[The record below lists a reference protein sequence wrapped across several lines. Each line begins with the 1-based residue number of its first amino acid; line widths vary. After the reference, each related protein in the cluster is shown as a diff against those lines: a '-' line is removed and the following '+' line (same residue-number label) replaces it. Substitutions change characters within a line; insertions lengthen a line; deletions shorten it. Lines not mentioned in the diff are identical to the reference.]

1 MHSNGHH
8 PLAAVVA
15 TAILSLTAACGIV
28 AQETDPTRTGAP
40 GGAGGSANPTGTAGT
55 SGSPGVGNDPGSG
68 NNPGSDGSSLPVPA
82 QGGPDDGQFVPPG
95 PAAPGGPPAGAG
107 APVISWLPI
116 GPVGRGDPTWYLY
129 LKSGNCDQLA
139 EPAEQPE
146 SVQDVAK
153 VFCLAV
159 AGDEAAWTR
168 GSELLAGLPV
178 PDSDC
183 WSSTANSVLRS
194 VVDFRQRN
202 PGVAYELVEGSG
214 LACEPTFYDLDDDG
228 SDNNGRNAAASVCGG
243 TQMHMIGTL
252 GGLPAGSIRSVVVG
266 TQPEPTTVPVEPL
279 GPDFVF
285 RAPPSAQEGSTTVS
299 VADGDVLVTESVDME
314 YVGDPSTC
322 PGFEPPPDPGPSVDP
337 GEPGPGPVDPEPG
350 QPEPGPVEPGPVEPD
365 PGQPGPGPGEP
376 DPGPSGMPP
385 SAAAART
392 EAPAARYTAGWIR

>member
-1 MHSNGHH
+1 MHPHGHH

-15 TAILSLTAACGIV
+15 AASLSLIAGCGIG
-28 AQETDPTRTGAP
+28 AREGAP
-40 GGAGGSANPTGTAGT
+40 DSTDAQGPGSSENPTATSGTAGA
-55 SGSPGVGNDPGSG
+55 GNGTGSG
-68 NNPGSDGSSLPVPA
+68 NNPGSGGQSPA
-82 QGGPDDGQFVPPG
+82 GPTQGGPDDGQFVPPG

-107 APVISWLPI
+107 APVISWLPV

-139 EPAEQPE
+139 EPGEQPQT
-146 SVQDVAK
+146 VQDVAK

-159 AGDEAAWTR
+159 AGDEAAWAQ
-168 GSELLAGLPV
+168 GAELLAGFPV

-214 LACEPTFYDLDDDG
+214 LACDPTFYELDDDG
-228 SDNNGRNAAASVCGG
+228 SDNNGRNPAASVCGG

-266 TQPEPTTVPVEPL
+266 TQPEPVAVPVEPL

-285 RAPPSAQEGSTTVS
+285 VAPPSAQAGSTTVS
-299 VADGDVLVTESVDME
+299 VADGDFLVTESVDME

-322 PGFEPPPDPGPSVDP
+322 PGVEPPPDNGPSVNP
-337 GEPGPGPVDPEPG
+337 GEPGPAPG
-350 QPEPGPVEPGPVEPD
+350 EPGPVEPD
-365 PGQPGPGPGEP
+365 NGPSVNPGEP
-376 DPGPSGMPP
+376 GEPEPGPSGLPP
-385 SAAAART
+385 SAAARADRT
-392 EAPAARYTAGWIR
+392 PAGVPAGLFR

>member
-1 MHSNGHH
+1 MFSGRDRRLLRREMHSSGHH

-15 TAILSLTAACGIV
+15 AAILSLTAACGIV
-28 AQETDPTRTGAP
+28 AEESDPTRTGAAGGP
-40 GGAGGSANPTGTAGT
+40 GGAASPTGNAGT
-55 SGSPGVGNDPGSG
+55 SGSPGVGNGSG
-68 NNPGSDGSSLPVPA
+68 SNGTSLPVPT

-139 EPAEQPE
+139 EPGEQPE

-153 VFCLAV
+153 LFCLAV

-168 GSELLAGLPV
+168 GGELLAGLPV

-183 WSSTANSVLRS
+183 WSSAANSVLRS

-285 RAPPSAQEGSTTVS
+285 RAPPSAREGSTTVS
-299 VADGDVLVTESVDME
+299 VADGDFLVTESVDME
-314 YVGDPSTC
+314 YVGDPSAC
-322 PGFEPPPDPGPSVDP
+322 PGFEPPPENGPSVNP
-337 GEPGPGPVDPEPG
+337 GEPGPAPG
-350 QPEPGPVEPGPVEPD
+350 EPGPVEPAPNPGESGPVEP
-365 PGQPGPGPGEP
+365 E
-376 DPGPSGMPP
+376 PGPSGIPP
-385 SAAAART
+385 SAAAARSDR
-392 EAPAARYTAGWIR
+392 APAGVLAGLFR